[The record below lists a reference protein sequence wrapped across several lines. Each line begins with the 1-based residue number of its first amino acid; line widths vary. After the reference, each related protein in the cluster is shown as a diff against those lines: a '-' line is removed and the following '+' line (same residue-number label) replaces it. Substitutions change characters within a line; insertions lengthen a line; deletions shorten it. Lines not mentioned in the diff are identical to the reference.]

1 MENPFF
7 RNYWSSTHPRYCSPN
22 LRIIPVSHHMKSPST
37 NVISIPIRF
46 VSEEKRPAAALKIQ
60 KCFRGFLIRKNVK
73 KIIEIKKEVDEVEQ
87 RISRRKTVDL
97 IRTDAK
103 EQLRVNET
111 LMSLLFRL
119 DSVRGVDSGV
129 RECRKKV
136 IKKAI
141 ALQEKMDAIVAG
153 DQAATV
159 VDGVGSNGQILGGDD
174 GVGSSSGTSETFAG
188 DGDRFL
194 DLRESTDS
202 SDRCEATVSQ
212 ALEIEHPASSLYD
225 SRILCNSNDQTLEI
239 GDSYMIDSVDREQQ
253 SEDTIQ
259 TLALR
264 VGPEENC
271 DAQVETQD
279 AERETSGSGSVET
292 LQDIYPTPLAGGDVT
307 EETTE
312 TEKPKESSEKSHE
325 NLIKEGKEGRTEKE
339 VNGMEIQQ
347 YETKSEGCV
356 TVDEKEN
363 REENVSN
370 RKMMERMIE
379 DNGRLMELM
388 TELFERNAEQ
398 SRLMSSLTQMVQQL
412 EKAFMCE
419 RLKRKK
425 TRRGRQRAQLR
436 DMIPHLALENRGVRG
451 GNPIEH
457 QNY

>member
-174 GVGSSSGTSETFAG
+174 GVGSSS
-188 DGDRFL
+188 
-194 DLRESTDS
+194 
-202 SDRCEATVSQ
+202 
-212 ALEIEHPASSLYD
+212 
-225 SRILCNSNDQTLEI
+225 